1 MRLTTALFCMVFLST
16 SISLAED
23 RTITL
28 VADKWCPF
36 NCSETPGHR
45 GILVERATAALAGE
59 GIQVDYIEMPWSR
72 AITGVR
78 DGTYDAIVGAG
89 RSETPD
95 FHFPTE
101 PLATA
106 RHSFFTLASARWRY
120 QGLESLRRVR
130 IGVIQDYSY
139 GGLYQDYI
147 EPNQGDVARLAI
159 LRGNRVLPRLIRML
173 QLGRIDALVAE
184 ERVLNYYFI
193 SRGRVNPL
201 RHAGLANSE
210 ALYVAFSPA
219 LDEGKEL
226 AEALRRGLATL
237 NQAAGKDRR

>member
-1 MRLTTALFCMVFLST
+1 MVFLSASVT
-16 SISLAED
+16 LAED

-45 GILVERATAALAGE
+45 GILVERAAAVLARE
-59 GIQVDYIEMPWSR
+59 GTQIDYIEMPWSR

-106 RHSFFTLASARWRY
+106 RHSFFTLASSGWRY
-120 QGLESLRRVR
+120 RGLESLRRVR

-139 GGLYQDYI
+139 GHLYVDYI

-173 QLGRIDALVAE
+173 HLGRIDALVAE
-184 ERVLNYYFI
+184 ESVLNYYFI
-193 SRGRVNPL
+193 SRGRMNPL
-201 RHAGLANSE
+201 RHAGLAHTE

-219 LDEGKEL
+219 LYDGKEL
-226 AEALRRGLATL
+226 AEALTRGLATV
-237 NQAAGKDRR
+237 NQATVKDRR